1 MARPDK
7 RKKIIQA
14 AEGLFS
20 KRLYHEV
27 TLDEVCR
34 IAGVGKGTIYLYFKD
49 KEELFLQTV
58 TSGFDELCDELHT
71 QVPNSMPF
79 ESRLYGMCESIAQHF
94 IKKDPLLRIFPEATT
109 VLRRSA
115 RQMHEHFHS
124 KKEKLDQAVMEVLA
138 AGVAEKHLQSN
149 VSCEALMHF
158 LMSMIVSRARDFKL
172 EKGRPSV
179 ALILD
184 LFLHGAARRTEDAE
198 LSNSKKIK
206 PSKKGKENHA

>member
-34 IAGVGKGTIYLYFKD
+34 IAEVGKGTIYLYFKD

-58 TSGFDELCDELHT
+58 TSGFDELCEELRA
-71 QVPNSMPF
+71 QVPSDMLF
-79 ESRLYGMCESIAQHF
+79 ESRLRRMCEAIAAHF
-94 IKKDPLLRIFPEATT
+94 IKKDPLFRMLPEMST
-109 VLRRSA
+109 VLRKSP
-115 RQMHEHFHS
+115 QEMHEHFHS
-124 KKEKLDQAVMEVLA
+124 KKKKLDQAVMEVLA
-138 AGVAEKHLQSN
+138 AGVVEKRLQPN

-158 LMSMIVSRARDFKL
+158 LVSMLVSRARDFRS
-172 EKGRPSV
+172 EEHRPSV
-179 ALILD
+179 ELILN
-184 LFLHGAARRTEDAE
+184 LFLHGAAYNVGSADSVA
-198 LSNSKKIK
+198 KKVK
-206 PSKKGKENHA
+206 PLKKGKETYA